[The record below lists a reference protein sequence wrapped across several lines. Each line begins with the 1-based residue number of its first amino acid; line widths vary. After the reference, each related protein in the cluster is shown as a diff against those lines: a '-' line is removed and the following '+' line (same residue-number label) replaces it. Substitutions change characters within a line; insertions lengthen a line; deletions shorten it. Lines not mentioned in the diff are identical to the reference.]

1 MGKNYTSFMHNELFI
16 VYKHTSPSNK
26 VYIGITKQKTYKRW
40 RGGCGYLHNMFF
52 KAAIN
57 KYGWS
62 NFKHEI
68 LYENLSQE
76 EAMQLEIQL
85 IAEYNSTNHKCGYNI
100 TKGGDLRGPVTELT
114 RKKLSDSHKN
124 IHPSEESLRKR
135 SETMKKYLQTPEAKE
150 KWRKANKGRKFSE
163 ETKNKI
169 SEALKGHSVLD
180 ITKAKVR
187 DKKIKLIIQ
196 LDKNKNP
203 MCVWKGRQEI
213 QDTINYNAVTIAKV
227 CKKNQTTIKHLHKD
241 YYFVYLDDYLQN
253 N

>member
-1 MGKNYTSFMHNELFI
+1 MGPFI

-26 VYIGITKQKTYKRW
+26 VYIGITKQKAYKRW

-68 LYENLSQE
+68 LYENLSQK
-76 EAMQLEIQL
+76 EAMQLEVQL
-85 IAEYNSTNHKCGYNI
+85 IAEYDSTNHKYGYNI
-100 TKGGDLRGPVTELT
+100 TKGGDFRGPVTELT

-150 KWRKANKGRKFSE
+150 KWRKAKKGRKFSE

-169 SEALKGHSVLD
+169 SEALKGHVVSN
-180 ITKAKVR
+180 ITKAKIR
-187 DKKIKLIIQ
+187 NKKIKLIIQ

-203 MCVWKGRQEI
+203 ICVWKGRQEI
-213 QDTINYNAVTIAKV
+213 QDAINYNAAIIAQV
-227 CKKNQTTIKHLHKD
+227 CKKNQTTIKYLYKD
-241 YYFVYLDDYLQN
+241 YYFVYLDDYFQN

>member
-1 MGKNYTSFMHNELFI
+1 MEKNYTSFMHNELFI

-135 SETMKKYLQTPEAKE
+135 SEPWKSICKLQKQKRSGE
-150 KWRKANKGRKFSE
+150 KQIRGENFQKRL
-163 ETKNKI
+163 KI
-169 SEALKGHSVLD
+169 RFLKL
-180 ITKAKVR
+180 
-187 DKKIKLIIQ
+187 
-196 LDKNKNP
+196 
-203 MCVWKGRQEI
+203 
-213 QDTINYNAVTIAKV
+213 
-227 CKKNQTTIKHLHKD
+227 
-241 YYFVYLDDYLQN
+241 
-253 N
+253 